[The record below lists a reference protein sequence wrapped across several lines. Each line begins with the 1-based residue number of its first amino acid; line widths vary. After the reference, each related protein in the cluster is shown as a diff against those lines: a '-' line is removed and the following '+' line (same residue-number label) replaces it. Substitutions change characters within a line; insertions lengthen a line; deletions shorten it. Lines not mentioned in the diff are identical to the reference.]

1 MRGIGS
7 LVDSRPRRPG
17 AYLTAGLMLASR
29 KARIM
34 MNTESTGIE
43 KSAAP
48 LRAPPGLGLGTRYNS
63 RKIDRKA
70 AILELAVSFPTLN
83 PYLTGTNARNWDI
96 NRFMADLDVLCSG
109 ARHAKI
115 FVAAVWDPDWPAEH
129 GMEFRVVD
137 AISVWDAAHRGAFLH
152 WCQDP
157 FWP

>member
-1 MRGIGS
+1 
-7 LVDSRPRRPG
+7 
-17 AYLTAGLMLASR
+17 
-29 KARIM
+29 M

-43 KSAAP
+43 KSAAL

-96 NRFMADLDVLCSG
+96 NRFMTDLDVLCSG

-137 AISVWDAAHRGAFLH
+137 AISVWDAAHRGAFLQ